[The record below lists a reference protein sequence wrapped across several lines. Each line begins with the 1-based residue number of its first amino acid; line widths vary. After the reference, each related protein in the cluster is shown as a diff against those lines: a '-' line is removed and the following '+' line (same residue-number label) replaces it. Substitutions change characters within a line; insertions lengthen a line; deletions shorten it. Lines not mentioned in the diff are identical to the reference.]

1 MVLEMYQQLH
11 PRNQTGASQTQG
23 FPVIYTI
30 CIKKFEPPQY
40 QSAVTAQSLALLS
53 PLSSGSAV
61 AIFCERCGI
70 EKGCQQSEIF
80 CIPLREIVTSQ
91 LLAIWLKSTFLTF
104 PIKRLHD
111 NKKWLN
117 QQMTVKVTKR
127 FEKYNIKFNRPFVMF

>member
-53 PLSSGSAV
+53 P
-61 AIFCERCGI
+61 
-70 EKGCQQSEIF
+70 
-80 CIPLREIVTSQ
+80 PLVRLRRRNFANVVV
-91 LLAIWLKSTFLTF
+91 LKRVVNNL
-104 PIKRLHD
+104 
-111 NKKWLN
+111 
-117 QQMTVKVTKR
+117 
-127 FEKYNIKFNRPFVMF
+127 KYFVYP

>member
-61 AIFCERCGI
+61 AILRTLWYW
-70 EKGCQQSEIF
+70 KGLSTIWNILYTPKGDCDQSAVSY
-80 CIPLREIVTSQ
+80 VTQ
-91 LLAIWLKSTFLTF
+91 VNF
-104 PIKRLHD
+104 PDLSYQKTPR
-111 NKKWLN
+111 
-117 QQMTVKVTKR
+117 Q
-127 FEKYNIKFNRPFVMF
+127 

>member
-23 FPVIYTI
+23 FPVIYKI
-30 CIKKFEPPQY
+30 CIKKLSLHNTSQRWLLKVLPSFLPSRQAPPSQ
-40 QSAVTAQSLALLS
+40 
-53 PLSSGSAV
+53 
-61 AIFCERCGI
+61 FCERYGI

-111 NKKWLN
+111 NQKWLN